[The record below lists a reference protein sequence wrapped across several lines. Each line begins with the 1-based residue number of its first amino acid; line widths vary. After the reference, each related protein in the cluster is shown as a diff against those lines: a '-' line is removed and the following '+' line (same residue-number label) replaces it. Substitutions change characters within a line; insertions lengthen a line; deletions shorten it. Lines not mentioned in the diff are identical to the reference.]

1 MGPAARHGGGHRHG
15 LDAAQYRSD
24 GSGRGHH
31 HRAHSDHSRIRLDHG
46 ELVRVRPGHQSARD
60 LYLELMDGGS
70 ADPVAGDGDEPAP
83 LRRPQLRCAG
93 LYRRR
98 ERAGFHRGVILAAAA
113 RETRRGRRHHGDA
126 LRRNHRVPDIH
137 LRALPGDRER
147 RARRRRPASPER
159 RQRTLHDL
167 FRSDVQALPAG
178 AIEGRTLHAVGKEDG
193 ANRSARPRTKELR
206 NMKTKLWKYGIP
218 LIALALALAEI
229 VVHAQS
235 NIHTGTATWTP
246 SVDDS
251 TAACTA
257 PSVCSQSIYRAPTSC
272 AAVPL
277 NLVKYASVASN
288 ATTYVDVAPLFG
300 NSCYAGSFVI
310 NGVESLDSHTSGGS
324 LSPAPP
330 TNLTV
335 TVK

>member
-1 MGPAARHGGGHRHG
+1 
-15 LDAAQYRSD
+15 
-24 GSGRGHH
+24 
-31 HRAHSDHSRIRLDHG
+31 
-46 ELVRVRPGHQSARD
+46 
-60 LYLELMDGGS
+60 
-70 ADPVAGDGDEPAP
+70 
-83 LRRPQLRCAG
+83 
-93 LYRRR
+93 
-98 ERAGFHRGVILAAAA
+98 
-113 RETRRGRRHHGDA
+113 
-126 LRRNHRVPDIH
+126 
-137 LRALPGDRER
+137 
-147 RARRRRPASPER
+147 
-159 RQRTLHDL
+159 
-167 FRSDVQALPAG
+167 
-178 AIEGRTLHAVGKEDG
+178 
-193 ANRSARPRTKELR
+193 
-206 NMKTKLWKYGIP
+206 MKTKLWKYGIP
-218 LIALALALAEI
+218 LIALALALAAI

-300 NSCYAGSFVI
+300 NSCYAVSFVI
-310 NGVESLDSHTSGGS
+310 NGVESLDSNTSGGS